1 MTVQEKII
9 HLCAKFGL
17 LREGIA
23 LGQQGKSLADAERL
37 VALDRRLR
45 RDMRKAGR
53 RGARWIDPY

>member
-17 LREGIA
+17 LREGVA
-23 LGQQGKSLADAERL
+23 LAQQGKGIEDAQRL
-37 VALDRRLR
+37 VNLERKLR